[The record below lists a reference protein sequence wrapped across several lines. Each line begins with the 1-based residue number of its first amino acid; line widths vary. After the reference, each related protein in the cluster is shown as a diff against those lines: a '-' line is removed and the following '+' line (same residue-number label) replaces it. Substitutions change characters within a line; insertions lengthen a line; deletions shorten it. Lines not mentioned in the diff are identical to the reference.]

1 MGFLIFLGF
10 VGTII
15 AIVAAHKAREELN
28 KAWHVV
34 GNEMGLTH
42 TASDWSV
49 APRLEGTVSG
59 SSVTVDIDKRGS
71 GKSQTPYTR
80 FRVGIPGMGSDL
92 LIKEEGFLSAIS
104 RALGSGDIQVGDAE
118 FDRRFHIQGHDA
130 HAVREY
136 LTPRRRVVLRRF
148 FNTHDN
154 SLIEKS
160 ALTWAAKGKIKNSG
174 QMIATVE
181 DMLTVAREFQ
191 PESQAAAPEP
201 EVQTEPL
208 TPIDPAPIEPEPE
221 LAAEADA
228 DFEAEAEVATESEF
242 ASEPEVESEAAE
254 AVELA
259 EVPEPP
265 EAPEPAAAPEPE
277 SVAAAANS
285 GVDLDD
291 FCDSVFTPGALS
303 YQATQTFDSRFKGE
317 QASWTGTLQS
327 VEPYS
332 YDFVFGAG
340 KGLRATVQVHQV
352 DGGLTGDGIVR
363 AVVQLPAEFTDLQD
377 RIGDRLRFSG
387 KLVKVDGLMRKV
399 FVADGQSSL

>member
-1 MGFLIFLGF
+1 MRVGFLIFLGF
-10 VGTII
+10 VGVII

-34 GNEMGLTH
+34 GRELGLTH
-42 TASDWSV
+42 TSSDWAV
-49 APRLEGTVSG
+49 PPLLEGMVSG
-59 SSVTVDIDKRGS
+59 SSVRIDIDKRRS

-104 RALGSGDIQVGDAE
+104 RAFGTGDIEVGDAE
-118 FDRRFHIQGHDA
+118 FDRRFHIQGHDV

-136 LTPRRRVVLRRF
+136 LTPRRRIVLRRF
-148 FNTHDN
+148 FNTHGSSQIEN
-154 SLIEKS
+154 AALI
-160 ALTWAAKGKIKNSG
+160 WAVKGKIKNSG

-181 DMLTVAREFQ
+181 DMLTVAREFT
-191 PESQAAAPEP
+191 PESQTATPEP
-201 EVQTEPL
+201 EAQREPL
-208 TPIDPAPIEPEPE
+208 TEIDPAPIEPEV
-221 LAAEADA
+221 
-228 DFEAEAEVATESEF
+228 EV
-242 ASEPEVESEAAE
+242 EPE
-254 AVELA
+254 
-259 EVPEPP
+259 
-265 EAPEPAAAPEPE
+265 AAPEPE
-277 SVAAAANS
+277 AAAEATEMPQPAEAVEPAAAAAIDSGAAAASS

-317 QASWTGTLQS
+317 QASWIGTLQA

-332 YDFVFGAG
+332 YDFVFGVG

-363 AVVQLPAEFTDLQD
+363 AVVQLPAELVDLQD

-387 KLVKVDGLMRKV
+387 KLIKVDGLMRKV
-399 FVADGQSSL
+399 FMSDGQASS